1 MPIFWQRSRIHDDES
16 RTHQQASD
24 ALLGAGT
31 AGHAGS
37 PTEPVSLQV
46 ISHSDT
52 GRVLRQDGTVAAN
65 EAEARRARGQER
77 PGHANG
83 SGTASPPVAVTIGA
97 IQCAQRRGSGSAS
110 PSGSSARGAD
120 RTGSLPTCLICLE
133 VMDTSDAGSVVSLG
147 CQCKGVAAFRH
158 RECLD
163 RWLTV
168 KGDTLCDVCG
178 APMASV
184 RLPPPPPVPGYV
196 VRVLAVAS
204 CLTV

>member
-1 MPIFWQRSRIHDDES
+1 MPFFWQRSRVHDDES

-31 AGHAGS
+31 AGDADS
-37 PTEPVSLQV
+37 PSEPVSLQV
-46 ISHSDT
+46 ISQSDT
-52 GRVLRQDGTVAAN
+52 GRVPMQDGTAFGN
-65 EAEARRARGQER
+65 EAEALCARGEER
-77 PGHANG
+77 PGQANG

-97 IQCAQRRGSGSAS
+97 IQCAQGRGSGSVS
-110 PSGSSARGAD
+110 PSASSAPGAD

-133 VMDTSDAGSVVSLG
+133 VMDTSDASPVVSLG
-147 CQCKGVAAFRH
+147 CQCKGSAAFRH

-163 RWLTV
+163 RWLTF

-196 VRVLAVAS
+196 VRVFAVAS